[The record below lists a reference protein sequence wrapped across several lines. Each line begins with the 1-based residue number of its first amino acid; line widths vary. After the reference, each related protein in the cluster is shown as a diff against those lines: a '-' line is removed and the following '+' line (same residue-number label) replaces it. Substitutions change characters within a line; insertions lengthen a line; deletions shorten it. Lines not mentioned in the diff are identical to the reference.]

1 MKVSSS
7 KNTFGN
13 IAKAFHW
20 TIFFLFLF
28 QFGIAIVMN
37 GVMTDDYY
45 PASLFVTHKSIGVTL
60 FFLAVSRLLWRKLN
74 PLPAWPDSMT
84 EFEMKAFH
92 FLEIGLY
99 TVMFL
104 MPLSGYIYSLA
115 GGHGFKFFGLFEIP
129 DLVGKNLFLSEI
141 GKYFHR
147 ITAFIIVGLVASHV
161 SLILRRHFD
170 AKERFIDRMSFI
182 QSDSAKGNKK

>member
-1 MKVSSS
+1 MDTSSS

-28 QFGIAIVMN
+28 QFGLAIVMN
-37 GVMTDDYY
+37 GVMTDEYY

-60 FFLAVSRLLWRKLN
+60 FFLALARFIWRKLN
-74 PLPAWPDSMT
+74 PPPAWPDSMT
-84 EFEMKAFH
+84 KFEKKAFH

-115 GGHGFKFFGLFEIP
+115 GGHGFKFFGLFQFP
-129 DLVGKNLFLSEI
+129 DLIGKSHFLNEV

-170 AKERFIDRMSFI
+170 LKERFIERMSFI
-182 QSDSAKGNKK
+182 KSDKSSTE